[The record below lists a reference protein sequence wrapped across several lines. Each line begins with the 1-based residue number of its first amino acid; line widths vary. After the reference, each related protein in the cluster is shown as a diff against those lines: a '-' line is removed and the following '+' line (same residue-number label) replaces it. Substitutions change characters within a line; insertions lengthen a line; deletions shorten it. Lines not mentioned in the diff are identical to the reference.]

1 MPAAA
6 AAAQTATPQPARAE
20 HRAAR
25 EGRQEQRQVTRQERR
40 AERRADRNAQP
51 VASRPGG
58 KSSTV
63 SGAAASNPAPAT
75 SSAPGGGSGQ
85 AATPPA
91 QAAAPATP
99 GIPGTSTPAAIAPG
113 VVRLGPTA
121 PAVTNPA
128 ARPAPGATPASAP
141 GAIAGGVGAASG
153 ETSSATPA
161 RRPAR
166 ARPEAQPRR
175 ASPVTRTVVRTVKEV
190 VGVVPGFMWAIIA
203 GLALLLALAA
213 GRSGWMVNRTHRL
226 ERQRAA
232 LLEDVGLLQEALL
245 PPPPEAIAGLA
256 ASAAYRPA
264 AGAAAGG
271 AFHEVFRLDDACLGL
286 VVGEVIAHGRRAL
299 GLTALVRHT
308 LRAYLEAG
316 MAPRPALQAAM
327 DALDSQLGAD
337 QACIAA
343 AVHDREAATLT
354 WATAGLSPPVILGAP
369 SYAPVTAAGVPA
381 IGARAVASRQ
391 TTMRLPRGAVAC
403 FFTGEVVGEPHGGD
417 VSRDSPD
424 GEPADLRSLWRDLS
438 ALGEGAEAEAL
449 LATLAARTGRARRDM
464 AACVLR
470 VVDAAPAAAEPGAD
484 RRVEELELTRS
495 DLDGARAR
503 EFLEACGV
511 PSDAIAA
518 VLADL
523 RPTGERLGSVVLRVR
538 IGAGPAQADLGLRGL
553 GAVPFARA
561 G

>member
-6 AAAQTATPQPARAE
+6 AAPQTATPRPARAE
-20 HRAAR
+20 RRAAR

-40 AERRADRNAQP
+40 AARNAQP

-58 KSSTV
+58 KSS
-63 SGAAASNPAPAT
+63 SGSGRAASNPAPAT
-75 SSAPGGGSGQ
+75 SSAPAGGSGQ

-99 GIPGTSTPAAIAPG
+99 STPVTSTPAAIAPG
-113 VVRLGPTA
+113 VVRHGPT

-153 ETSSATPA
+153 ETSSATPSATPA

-213 GRSGWMVNRTHRL
+213 GRSGWMVNRTRRL

-286 VVGEVIAHGRRAL
+286 VVGEVTAHGRRAL

-337 QACIAA
+337 QACVAA

-369 SYAPVTAAGVPA
+369 SYAPVTAAAVPA
-381 IGARAVASRQ
+381 IGAGAVASRQ

-403 FFTGEVVGEPHGGD
+403 FFTGEVVREPHGGD

-449 LATLAARTGRARRDM
+449 LATLAARTARARRDM

-470 VVDAAPAAAEPGAD
+470 VIDAAPAAAAPGAD